1 METNRNE
8 EFEIDL
14 QDLFFALLNKVWMII
29 AALVIGAVIA
39 GLYTTLAITPMYSSK
54 SSIFILNQ
62 TTDLSSLSMTDLQ
75 VGSALTN
82 DYRILV
88 KCRPE

>member
-39 GLYTTLAITPMYSSK
+39 GLYTTLAICK
-54 SSIFILNQ
+54 A
-62 TTDLSSLSMTDLQ
+62 
-75 VGSALTN
+75 ALHEDN
-82 DYRILV
+82 
-88 KCRPE
+88 KK